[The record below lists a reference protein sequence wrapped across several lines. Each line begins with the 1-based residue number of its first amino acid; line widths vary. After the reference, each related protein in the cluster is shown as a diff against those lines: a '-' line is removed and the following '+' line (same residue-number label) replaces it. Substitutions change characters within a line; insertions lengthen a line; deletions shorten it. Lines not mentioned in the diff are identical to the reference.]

1 MLNIPRLLVAVAIF
15 IAALTP
21 ALPDTVVGS
30 PRVIAQA
37 VAMGLMGA
45 AVYLGAALPL
55 KPGVAAGAGVFGG
68 LTRRDAAIAF
78 VFTQV
83 EILTLTAWLAV
94 FVPSVLSNGYA
105 AVGEAVLEVGLF
117 TEHLIS
123 RLHG

>member
-1 MLNIPRLLVAVAIF
+1 
-15 IAALTP
+15 
-21 ALPDTVVGS
+21 
-30 PRVIAQA
+30 
-37 VAMGLMGA
+37 MGLMGA

-83 EILTLTAWLAV
+83 EILTLTAWLAM
-94 FVPSVLSNGYA
+94 FVPSVLSSGYA
-105 AVGEAVLEVGLF
+105 AVGGAVLEVGLF